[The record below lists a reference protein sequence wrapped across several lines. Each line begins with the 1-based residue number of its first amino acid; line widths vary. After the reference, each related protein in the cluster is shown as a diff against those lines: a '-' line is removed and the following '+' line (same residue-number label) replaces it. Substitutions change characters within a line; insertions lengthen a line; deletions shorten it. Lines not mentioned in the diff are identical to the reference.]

1 MQESRVCHVGSLF
14 GAFSVCVPRVRLSV
28 VLRSHYI
35 LRKAAFNSVFPSVCG
50 YFNCLIYKV
59 M

>member
-1 MQESRVCHVGSLF
+1 MDFLSVTEVRV
-14 GAFSVCVPRVRLSV
+14 SV

-35 LRKAAFNSVFPSVCG
+35 LRKAAFNSVFPSVCR
-50 YFNCLIYKV
+50 YFNCLIYMV